1 MKRKISRSERKA
13 IRKQF
18 SQVRTEEKTEENKPS
33 ANIPPANDWK
43 EARRAEKKDR
53 TNQIRNAG
61 RNLEEITSK
70 ELPDE
75 VEKVL
80 KQYFFSVGDMVEVL
94 SPSQRREIIM
104 EGDHEKDRK
113 IGLVIETEDYVHERY
128 PSGKPKEISKCAYVT
143 ILVGATVETWPSK
156 NVRNCE

>member
-18 SQVRTEEKTEENKPS
+18 SEMRTEEKAEENNTS
-33 ANIPPANDWK
+33 ADTTSANDWK
-43 EARRAEKKDR
+43 EAKRAEKKDR
-53 TNQIRNAG
+53 INQIRSAG

-80 KQYFFSVGDMVEVL
+80 EQYFFSVGDMVEVHP
-94 SPSQRREIIM
+94 PSQRREIIM
-104 EGDHEKDRK
+104 EGDDEKERK

-128 PSGKPKEISKCAYVT
+128 PSGKTKEISKCVYVT
-143 ILVGATVETWPSK
+143 VLVGAAVERWNSK

>member
-1 MKRKISRSERKA
+1 
-13 IRKQF
+13 
-18 SQVRTEEKTEENKPS
+18 
-33 ANIPPANDWK
+33 
-43 EARRAEKKDR
+43 
-53 TNQIRNAG
+53 
-61 RNLEEITSK
+61 
-70 ELPDE
+70 
-75 VEKVL
+75 
-80 KQYFFSVGDMVEVL
+80 MVEVL